1 MTTRDPRNPEQE
13 KVNRGRRRKTY
24 QTREETKK
32 ETTPSEIEQKKP
44 PRAVLSD
51 DQRSFEKEKSETTEK
66 EV

>member
-1 MTTRDPRNPEQE
+1 MIARDPRNPKQE

-24 QTREETKK
+24 QTREENKR
-32 ETTPSEIEQKKP
+32 TPSEIERQKP

-51 DQRSFEKEKSETTEK
+51 DQRSFEEEKSETIEK